1 MSDISKY
8 PGLTS
13 KEVSSRVR
21 SGQVNKPVDTGMKSN
36 KDIIRENL
44 LTYFNIIFLVLAV
57 MVCAVGSFR
66 SLTFLPVIIGNAL
79 IGIIQEIR
87 ARDTLAKMNLL
98 SAPHTIVVRDGER
111 KKIMSEELV
120 ADDLAIFS
128 SGDQIPAD
136 AIVIGGS
143 VRVNESLL
151 TGEADEI
158 EKVQGDRLLSGS
170 FIVSGKCKAII
181 DKVGKDSYISKLTL
195 EAKAQ
200 KTQEQ
205 SEMIRSINTLIKW
218 VGIVIIPI
226 GAILFYQSFFITKD
240 TLRESVVS
248 MVAAVIGMIPE
259 GLYLLT
265 TIALAVSTMR
275 LAKQKV
281 LLHDMRSIETLARV
295 DVLCVDKTGTITENT
310 MSVSDIIPVD
320 AGVVDTDSDGGEK
333 ADEEKVSDVDA
344 GNATQAGK
352 VVEASEESAGT
363 TELKVKDGFNNS
375 ELLNRLGRFCQDMTA
390 DNITMQALQQYFG
403 DKKYK
408 GTKPVAMTSFSS
420 EVKYCSIT
428 YDDGA
433 YVLGAPDAL
442 LKSDYDRY
450 ADMLT
455 GYQKKGYRVL
465 VFGIYDGVVDGKPLG
480 DTFTPYGFITLTNPI
495 RKQAK
500 KTFQY
505 FDRQGVAVK
514 VISGDNPETVSEVAK
529 NAGIKNAESYVD
541 ARTLKNSGDIALA
554 ARKYTV
560 FGRVTPKQKQQL
572 VKAIKSQGH
581 TVAMTGDGV
590 NDILALRDA
599 DCSVAMASGS
609 DAAAQAAQVVLMDS
623 DFAHMPSVVMEGRRV
638 VNNIQRSASLFL
650 VKNIFSLLMSLL
662 SAVLLITYPLEPSQ
676 ISLISMFNIGIPA
689 FFLAMEANEN
699 RIEGKFLKNV
709 FLKALPAGL
718 TDTFAIGALV
728 VCGKVFGL
736 PAADIATAATMLLA
750 IVGFMILT
758 KISTPLN
765 KYRIVVLAG
774 NIVALII
781 CATLFNNLFA
791 INKMSSICVL
801 LFLVFSF
808 AAESLFR
815 ILSKIVEAVE
825 KKFEKA

>member
-1 MSDISKY
+1 MSDISEY

-13 KEVSSRVR
+13 KEVSARVH

-79 IGIIQEIR
+79 IGIVQEIR

-98 SAPHTIVVRDGER
+98 SAPHTVVVRDGER

-136 AIVIGGS
+136 AIVVGGS

-170 FIVSGKCKAII
+170 FIVSGKCRAII
-181 DKVGKDSYISKLTL
+181 DKVGKDSYISRLTL
-195 EAKAQ
+195 EAKSQ

-310 MSVSDIIPVD
+310 MSVSDIIPID
-320 AGVVDTDSDGGEK
+320 AGD
-333 ADEEKVSDVDA
+333 
-344 GNATQAGK
+344 AGK
-352 VVEASEESAGT
+352 VAEAAEEGAGT

-442 LKSDYDRY
+442 LKSDYERY

-465 VFGIYDGVVDGKPLG
+465 VFGMYDGVVDGRPLG

-529 NAGIKNAESYVD
+529 NAGIKNAESYID

-638 VNNIQRSASLFL
+638 VNNIERSASLFL
-650 VKNIFSLLMSLL
+650 VKNIFSLLMSVL

-765 KYRIVVLAG
+765 KYRIVVLIG

>member
-1 MSDISKY
+1 MNKMSDY

-13 KEVSSRVR
+13 KDVSERIKA
-21 SGQVNKPVDTGMKSN
+21 GQVNAPVDTAMKSN
-36 KDIIRENL
+36 KDIIRDNL
-44 LTYFNIIFLVLAV
+44 LTYFNIIFLVLAILLCV
-57 MVCAVGSFR
+57 VGSYR
-66 SLTFLPVIIGNAL
+66 NLTFLPVIIGNSL

-98 SAPHTIVVRDGER
+98 SAPHTNVIRDKKNIKIV
-111 KKIMSEELV
+111 SEELV
-120 ADDLAIFS
+120 KGDLAIFS
-128 SGDQIPAD
+128 AGNQIPAD
-136 AIVIGGS
+136 VVVISGT

-158 EKVQGDRLLSGS
+158 EKKEGDILLSGS
-170 FIVSGKCKAII
+170 FIVSGECRAVI

-195 EAKAQ
+195 EAKTQ
-200 KTQEQ
+200 DTQEQ

-226 GAILFYQSFFITKD
+226 GVILFYQGYFITKE
-240 TLRESVVS
+240 TFKQSIVS
-248 MVAAVIGMIPE
+248 MVAAVTGMIPE

-275 LAKQKV
+275 LARQKV

-295 DVLCVDKTGTITENT
+295 DVLCVDKTGTITENS
-310 MSVSDIIPVD
+310 MSVNEIIPI
-320 AGVVDTDSDGGEK
+320 
-333 ADEEKVSDVDA
+333 
-344 GNATQAGK
+344 
-352 VVEASEESAGT
+352 SENMKET
-363 TELKVKDGFNNS
+363 PEIFS
-375 ELLNRLGRFCQDMTA
+375 ELIGRFCQDMTA
-390 DNITMQALQQYFG
+390 DNITMQALQSYFAG
-403 DKKYK
+403 KNYK
-408 GTKPVAMTSFSS
+408 TKRPVAMTSFSS

-442 LKSDYDRY
+442 ISSDDTVNREIYG
-450 ADMLT
+450 

-465 VFGIYDGVVDGKPLG
+465 VFGKTDSIIDGGPLKG
-480 DTFTPYGFITLTNPI
+480 VFTPLAFITLSNPI

-505 FDRQGVAVK
+505 FDRQGVEIK
-514 VISGDNPETVSEVAK
+514 VISGDNPETVSEVAA
-529 NAGIKNAESYVD
+529 NAGIKNAGAYVD
-541 ARTLKNSGDIALA
+541 ARTLKDSRDISLA
-554 ARKYTV
+554 VRKYTV

-572 VKAIKSQGH
+572 VNAIKRQGH

-609 DAAAQAAQVVLMDS
+609 DAATQAAQVVLMDS

-638 VNNIQRSASLFL
+638 VNNIERSASLFL
-650 VKNIFSLLMSLL
+650 VKNIFSLLMSVL

-676 ISLISMFNIGIPA
+676 VSLISMFNIGIPA
-689 FFLAMEANEN
+689 FFLAMESNEN
-699 RIEGKFLKNV
+699 RIKGAFLENV

-736 PAADIATAATMLLA
+736 PSEDIATAATLVLA
-750 IVGFMILT
+750 MVGFMILI
-758 KISTPLN
+758 KISMPLN
-765 KYRIVVLAG
+765 KYRMVILCGNAAAFVV
-774 NIVALII
+774 
-781 CATLFNNLFA
+781 CATLFKRLFA
-791 INKMSSICVL
+791 INRMSSICVL
-801 LFLVFSF
+801 LFIVFSF
-808 AAESLFR
+808 ASESLFR
-815 ILSKIVEAVE
+815 VLSRIVEWVE
-825 KKFEKA
+825 RKIRKRR

>member
-1 MSDISKY
+1 MSDISEY

-13 KEVSSRVR
+13 KEVSARVH

-79 IGIIQEIR
+79 IGIVQEIR

-98 SAPHTIVVRDGER
+98 SAPHTVVVRDGER

-136 AIVIGGS
+136 AIVVGGS

-170 FIVSGKCKAII
+170 FIVSGKCRAII
-181 DKVGKDSYISKLTL
+181 DKVGKDSYISRLTL
-195 EAKAQ
+195 EAKSQ

-310 MSVSDIIPVD
+310 MSVSDIILVD
-320 AGVVDTDSDGGEK
+320 AGDD
-333 ADEEKVSDVDA
+333 
-344 GNATQAGK
+344 GK
-352 VVEASEESAGT
+352 VAEAAEEGAGT

-375 ELLNRLGRFCQDMTA
+375 ELMNRLGRFCQDMTA

-442 LKSDYDRY
+442 LKSDYERY

-465 VFGIYDGVVDGKPLG
+465 VFGIYDGVVDGRPLG

-495 RKQAK
+495 RRQAK

-529 NAGIKNAESYVD
+529 NAGIKNAESYID

-638 VNNIQRSASLFL
+638 VNNIERSASLFL
-650 VKNIFSLLMSLL
+650 VKNIFSLLMSVL

-765 KYRIVVLAG
+765 KYRIVVLIG

>member
-1 MSDISKY
+1 MSDISEY

-13 KEVSSRVR
+13 KEVSARVH

-79 IGIIQEIR
+79 IGIVQEIR

-98 SAPHTIVVRDGER
+98 SAPHTVVVRDGER

-136 AIVIGGS
+136 AIVVGGS

-170 FIVSGKCKAII
+170 FIVSGKCRAII
-181 DKVGKDSYISKLTL
+181 DKVGKDSYISRLTL
-195 EAKAQ
+195 EAKSQ

-281 LLHDMRSIETLARV
+281 LLHDMKSIETLARV

-320 AGVVDTDSDGGEK
+320 AGD
-333 ADEEKVSDVDA
+333 
-344 GNATQAGK
+344 AGK
-352 VVEASEESAGT
+352 VAEAAEEGAGT

-442 LKSDYDRY
+442 LKSDYERY

-465 VFGIYDGVVDGKPLG
+465 VFGIYDGVVDGRPLG

-529 NAGIKNAESYVD
+529 NAGIKNAESYID

-638 VNNIQRSASLFL
+638 VNNIERSASLFL
-650 VKNIFSLLMSLL
+650 VKNIFSLLMSVL
-662 SAVLLITYPLEPSQ
+662 SAALLITYPLEPSQ

-765 KYRIVVLAG
+765 KYRIVVLIG

-781 CATLFNNLFA
+781 ICLQLTRCQAYVCFYSLYSHLRQNHFSGFFQRLLRQLRRSLRRSKD
-791 INKMSSICVL
+791 INICN
-801 LFLVFSF
+801 FF
-808 AAESLFR
+808 AAL
-815 ILSKIVEAVE
+815 
-825 KKFEKA
+825 

>member
-1 MSDISKY
+1 MSDISEY

-13 KEVSSRVR
+13 KEVSARVH

-79 IGIIQEIR
+79 IGIVQEIR

-98 SAPHTIVVRDGER
+98 SAPHTVVVRDGER

-136 AIVIGGS
+136 AIVVGGS

-170 FIVSGKCKAII
+170 FIVSGKCRAII
-181 DKVGKDSYISKLTL
+181 DKVGKDSYISRLTL
-195 EAKAQ
+195 EAKSQ

-281 LLHDMRSIETLARV
+281 LLHDMKSIETLARV

-320 AGVVDTDSDGGEK
+320 AGD
-333 ADEEKVSDVDA
+333 
-344 GNATQAGK
+344 AGK
-352 VVEASEESAGT
+352 VAEAAEEGAGT

-442 LKSDYDRY
+442 LKSDYERY

-465 VFGIYDGVVDGKPLG
+465 VFGIYDGVVDGRPLG

-529 NAGIKNAESYVD
+529 NAEIKNAESYID

-638 VNNIQRSASLFL
+638 VNNIERSASLFL
-650 VKNIFSLLMSLL
+650 VKNIFSLLMSVL
-662 SAVLLITYPLEPSQ
+662 SAALLITYPLEPSQ

-765 KYRIVVLAG
+765 KYRIVVLIG

-825 KKFEKA
+825 KKFEKE

>member
-1 MSDISKY
+1 MGGY

-13 KEVSSRVR
+13 KEVSARVR
-21 SGQVNKPVDTGMKSN
+21 GGQVNKPVDAGMKSN

-57 MVCAVGSFR
+57 LVCVVGSFR

-79 IGIIQEIR
+79 IGIVQEIR

-98 SAPHTIVVRDGER
+98 NAPHTTVVRDG
-111 KKIMSEELV
+111 KKEKIASEKLV
-120 ADDLAIFS
+120 TDDLAIFS

-136 AIVIGGS
+136 AVVIDGT

-151 TGEADEI
+151 TGESDEI
-158 EKVQGDRLLSGS
+158 EKASGDRLLSGS
-170 FIVSGKCKAII
+170 FIVSGVCHAVITS
-181 DKVGKDSYISKLTL
+181 VGKDSYISKLTL
-195 EAKAQ
+195 EAKSEKQ
-200 KTQEQ
+200 QEQ

-226 GAILFYQSFFITKD
+226 GAILFYQSYFITKE
-240 TLRESVVS
+240 TFKESIVS

-310 MSVSDIIPVD
+310 MSVSNVINVEPL
-320 AGVVDTDSDGGEK
+320 T
-333 ADEEKVSDVDA
+333 ADEVM
-344 GNATQAGK
+344 
-352 VVEASEESAGT
+352 ASLSQ
-363 TELKVKDGFNNS
+363 
-375 ELLNRLGRFCQDMTA
+375 FCSDMTA
-390 DNITMQALQQYFG
+390 DNITMKALKQYTSQA
-403 DKKYK
+403 DKGVRSGK
-408 GTKPVAMTSFSS
+408 KPVAMTSFSS
-420 EVKYCSIT
+420 EVKYCSVT
-428 YDDGA
+428 YDDNA

-442 LKSDYDRY
+442 LGKDNEYSGEL
-450 ADMLT
+450 A
-455 GYQKKGYRVL
+455 GYTQTGYRVL
-465 VFGIYDGVVDGKPLG
+465 AFGVYDGVVDGKPLTG
-480 DTFTPYGFITLTNPI
+480 TFTPHAFITLANPV

-505 FDRQGVAVK
+505 FDKQGVAVM

-529 NAGIKNAESYVD
+529 KAGIRNADKYID
-541 ARTLKNSGDIALA
+541 ARTLKTNSDCYNAV
-554 ARKYTV
+554 RNYTV

-572 VKAIKSQGH
+572 VGALKRQGH

-609 DAAAQAAQVVLMDS
+609 DAAAQAAQVVLLDS

-638 VNNIQRSASLFL
+638 VNNIERSASLFL
-650 VKNIFSLLMSLL
+650 VKNIFSLLMSVL

-699 RIEGKFLKNV
+699 RIEGRFLRNV
-709 FLKALPAGL
+709 FIKALPAGL

-736 PAADIATAATMLLA
+736 PDEDIATAATMLLA

-758 KISTPLN
+758 KISEPLN
-765 KYRIVVLAG
+765 KYRLAVLSG
-774 NIVALII
+774 NIIALIL
-781 CATLFNNLFA
+781 CATLFSNLFA
-791 INKMSSICVL
+791 INGMSKICVL
-801 LFLVFSF
+801 LFIVFSF

-815 ILSKIVEAVE
+815 ILSMVVEYVE
-825 KKFEKA
+825 KRGKE